1 MAFERITPGTGIGA
15 EPGIPMGTVETD
27 AGAPAST
34 QLRLQILSTEHWSLL
49 ASRSLAWNESF
60 SRAGMFLTTLSG
72 AMVALALVAQASG
85 FDTEFVL
92 FALVVLPITLFVG
105 IATFLRMGAS
115 NWHDAQ
121 CVLGMNRIRG
131 AYLEIAPELAK
142 YFVMSPHDD
151 AAGIGVTMAM
161 PPRTPFLVHLVA
173 GTPNVVLVLNGVLAG
188 VIVTLAGLQLGLVVG
203 VAILAGTIVAVIT
216 IALHI
221 RYAINAVHAGQAS
234 ARPLFPSPPPESPSS
249 RGGWSGDAG

>member
-1 MAFERITPGTGIGA
+1 
-15 EPGIPMGTVETD
+15 
-27 AGAPAST
+27 
-34 QLRLQILSTEHWSLL
+34 
-49 ASRSLAWNESF
+49 
-60 SRAGMFLTTLSG
+60 MFLTTLSG

-105 IATFLRMGAS
+105 VATFLRMGAS

-161 PPRTPFLVHLVA
+161 PPATPFLVHLVSA
-173 GTPNVVLVLNGVLAG
+173 TPNVVMVLNGVLAG
-188 VIVTLAGLQLGLVVG
+188 VIVALVGLQLGAAVG
-203 VAILAGTIVAVIT
+203 VAVILGTIVALASM
-216 IALHI
+216 ALHV
-221 RYAINAVHAGQAS
+221 RYAITAVRTGQAN
-234 ARPLFPSPPPESPSS
+234 ARPLFPSPPTE
-249 RGGWSGDAG
+249 G

>member
-1 MAFERITPGTGIGA
+1 MAFERTTPGTGIGA
-15 EPGIPMGTVETD
+15 EPGIPPGTAETD
-27 AGAPAST
+27 AGGPASA
-34 QLRLQILSTEHWSLL
+34 QMRLQILSTEHWSLL

-60 SRAGMFLTTLSG
+60 ARAGMFLTTLSG

-85 FDTEFVL
+85 FDSEFVL
-92 FALVVLPITLFVG
+92 FALVVLPVTLFVG
-105 IATFLRMGAS
+105 VATFLRMGAS

-151 AAGIGVTMAM
+151 PAGIGVTMSM
-161 PPRTPFLVHLVA
+161 PPATPFFVHLIA

-188 VIVTLAGLQLGLVVG
+188 VITALVGIQLGLVAW
-203 VAILAGTIVAVIT
+203 VAILLGAIVALVT
-216 IALHI
+216 MALHV
-221 RYAINAVHAGQAS
+221 RYAITAVRTGQAGVQ
-234 ARPLFPSPPPESPSS
+234 PLFPSPP
-249 RGGWSGDAG
+249 A

>member
-1 MAFERITPGTGIGA
+1 MAFERTTPGTGIGA
-15 EPGIPMGTVETD
+15 EPGIPLGAAEPD
-27 AGAPAST
+27 AGGPAPV

-60 SRAGMFLTTLSG
+60 ARAGMFLTTLSG

-85 FDTEFVL
+85 FNADFVL
-92 FALVVLPITLFVG
+92 FALVVLPVTLFVG
-105 IATFLRMGAS
+105 VATFLRMGAS

-121 CVLGMNRIRG
+121 CVIGMNRIRG

-151 AAGIGVTMAM
+151 AAGVGVTMAM
-161 PPRTPFLVHLVA
+161 APSTPFLAHMVA

-188 VIVTLAGLQLGLVVG
+188 VIVALIGLQVGLLAG
-203 VAILAGTIVAVIT
+203 VAILLGALAALIT
-216 IALHI
+216 IALHV
-221 RYAINAVHAGQAS
+221 RYAISAVRSGQQGVQ
-234 ARPLFPSPPPESPSS
+234 PLFPSPP
-249 RGGWSGDAG
+249 A

>member
-1 MAFERITPGTGIGA
+1 MTFERTTPGTGIGA
-15 EPGIPMGTVETD
+15 EPGIPLATSDTD
-27 AGAPAST
+27 AGAPASV

-92 FALVVLPITLFVG
+92 FALVVLPVTLFVG
-105 IATFLRMGAS
+105 VTTFLRMGAS

-121 CVLGMNRIRG
+121 CVVGMNRIRG

-151 AAGIGVTMAM
+151 PAGIGVTMSM
-161 PPRTPFLVHLVA
+161 PPGTPFFVHMIA

-188 VIVTLAGLQLGLVVG
+188 VIVALAGLQLGVMVS
-203 VAILAGTIVAVIT
+203 VAILVGAFVALVA

-221 RYAINAVHAGQAS
+221 RYAIGSVRSGQGALQ
-234 ARPLFPSPPPESPSS
+234 PLFPTPPAE
-249 RGGWSGDAG
+249 G